1 MSFIGET
8 NYCALVLDA
17 TAFQELDKS
26 TLFCRKP
33 IKESYDVIALVI
45 RATVQLAHLG
55 LEFQKKENIR
65 IVVQPNVAFHFYFYR
80 NDFYIAMTGCKEF
93 MLEATILADII
104 QNVVQ
109 DISLPLYSKLEINK
123 SEKKYLE
130 YCDTDTVFEVEENE
144 EPAYK
149 KRRTASV

>member
-33 IKESYDVIALVI
+33 IKESYDVVALVI
-45 RATVQLAHLG
+45 RSTVQLAHLG
-55 LEFQKKENIR
+55 LEIQKKENTR
-65 IVVQPNVAFHFYFYR
+65 IVTQMGVVFHFYFYR
-80 NDFYIAMTGCKEF
+80 NDFYIAMTGCKKF
-93 MLEATILADII
+93 MSEATILADII

-109 DISLPLYSKLEINK
+109 DISRPLYRKIEISR
-123 SEKKYLE
+123 SETKYLE

-144 EPAYK
+144 EPSYK
-149 KRRTASV
+149 KRRASV

>member
-17 TAFQELDKS
+17 TTFQELDKS

-45 RATVQLAHLG
+45 RSTVQLVHLG
-55 LEFQKKENIR
+55 LEFQKKENTR
-65 IVVQPNVAFHFYFYR
+65 IVPQMNVVFHFYLYR
-80 NDFYIAMTGCKEF
+80 NDFYIAMIGCKAF
-93 MLEATILADII
+93 MSEATILADIL

-109 DISLPLYSKLEINK
+109 DISQPLYSKLEICRSNK
-123 SEKKYLE
+123 RYLE
-130 YCDTDTVFEVEENE
+130 YCDTDTFEVEENE

-149 KRRTASV
+149 KRRTVSI